1 MFTLAVFFIN
11 IFDLYFGSLF
21 LDPPGKTSAP
31 VVQDV
36 DEDSVVLSWDKP
48 KDDGGDKIK
57 GYVVEVREGGT
68 GKWKPLNE
76 KAPCK
81 DTKYTGS

>member
-1 MFTLAVFFIN
+1 L
-11 IFDLYFGSLF
+11 
-21 LDPPGKTSAP
+21 
-31 VVQDV
+31 DV

-57 GYVVEVREGGT
+57 GYVVEVKEAGT
-68 GKWKPLNE
+68 GKWKPLND

-81 DTKYTGS
+81 DTKFTGT